1 MNNRTTPTMTLPDFE
16 RLLDVY
22 GADRTRWPL
31 TARASAAARLAA
43 DAGARKLL
51 AEAEAL
57 DAVLL
62 HTAEP
67 DKTDV
72 AALAERIVAAARTAP
87 RVAASDRVASAP
99 VALPRQHRMTVA
111 PGRDAVRGVALLA
124 ASLLIGVFVGQSQL
138 GARAVPAL
146 EELTGIASPAS
157 VDRLAMLD
165 LHMEGVD
172 ED

>member
-1 MNNRTTPTMTLPDFE
+1 MTLPDFE

-31 TARASAAARLAA
+31 AARASAAARLAS
-43 DAGARKLL
+43 DVTARKLL
-51 AEAEAL
+51 TEAEAL
-57 DAVLL
+57 DTVLL

-72 AALAERIVAAARTAP
+72 VALAERIVAAARAMP
-87 RVAASDRVASAP
+87 RSAGSEGVTSVP
-99 VALPRQHRMTVA
+99 VGLPRQHRMTVA
-111 PGRDAVRGVALLA
+111 SGRDAVRGAALLA